1 MSDADL
7 FAQEHGILAGARA
20 VFDNP
25 AAGDNAYRHSLGNL
39 IGAYERLIRDTRQLI
54 RRSDREE
61 LEMNR
66 LNYRLQE
73 LASEL
78 KFRVSH
84 DALTG
89 AISRGALVERAGAML
104 DDGCVALIMVD
115 IDHFKRVNDIH
126 GHPAG
131 DAILQGVAAC
141 LIHLVDGEGPV
152 GRVGGEEFAVLLPG
166 QSLEAAGELAERM
179 RAHLASTRFTETP
192 DVEVTASFGVS
203 WNERHASFE
212 RAYARTDEALYEAK
226 RLGRNRVVCLA

>member
-7 FAQEHGILAGARA
+7 FALEHGILANARA
-20 VFDNP
+20 VFEDP
-25 AAGDNAYRHSLGNL
+25 AAGEEGCRHTLGNL

-61 LEMNR
+61 FEMNR

-78 KFRVSH
+78 KFRVTH

-89 AISRGALVERAGAML
+89 AISRGALVERAGEML
-104 DDGCVALIMVD
+104 ADGCVALVMLD
-115 IDHFKRVNDIH
+115 IDHFKRVNDHH

-131 DAILQGVAAC
+131 DAVLRGVAAC
-141 LIHLVDGEGPV
+141 LIELVDGDGPV

-166 QSLEAAGELAERM
+166 QSLLAATGLAERM
-179 RAHLASTRFTETP
+179 RAHLASQCFAEVP
-192 DVEVTASFGVS
+192 DLLVTASFGVT
-203 WNERHASFE
+203 WNAQHASFE

-226 RLGRNRVVCLA
+226 RLGRNRVVCAS